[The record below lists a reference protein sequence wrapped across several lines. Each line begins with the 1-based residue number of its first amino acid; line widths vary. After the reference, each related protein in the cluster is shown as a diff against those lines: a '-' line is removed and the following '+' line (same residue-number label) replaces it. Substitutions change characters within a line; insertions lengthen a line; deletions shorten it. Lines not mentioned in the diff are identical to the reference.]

1 MDKEKNVFDQ
11 LGLEAKMPKSAKAEV
26 MDKLAAAKLVLDFW
40 DLFAPKRIAVNLN
53 TLNQTHANKKKN
65 KKKK

>member
-1 MDKEKNVFDQ
+1 MEKEKNVFDE
-11 LGLEAKMPKSAKAEV
+11 LGSEAKMPENAKAQV
-26 MDKLAAAKLVLDFW
+26 MDKIAAAKLMLDFW

-53 TLNQTHANKKKN
+53 TLNQTTHTNEL